1 MLLLGHFVIISFYLL
16 INLDNFLCGHSHI
29 ELYENLKNGATV
41 GSPFTFNYY
50 IASKQIFSFGVVIK
64 IYLSYL
70 YISWSDASHIFQ
82 AEGQWTRG
90 G

>member
-1 MLLLGHFVIISFYLL
+1 V
-16 INLDNFLCGHSHI
+16 DI

-41 GSPFTFNYY
+41 SSAFTFNYY

-70 YISWSDASHIFQ
+70 YIFHGVMPLISFRLKDNGPEEAK
-82 AEGQWTRG
+82 T
-90 G
+90 